1 LHEFSAACSIVET
14 VVEAAKSHGVTR
26 VKAVNIEV
34 GEFTFL
40 LPEQLRFNFE
50 IASQKT
56 IVEGAEL
63 NIKMVKGRLMC
74 RDCGHEGEAQS
85 PDEALGPAAMFAPM
99 KCIKCGSSATTI
111 TGGKDFLI
119 ADIEAEVAAPAKKQ
133 GPKSKPH

>member
-14 VVEAAKSHGVTR
+14 VVEAARSHDVKR

-56 IVEGAEL
+56 IAEGAEL
-63 NIKMVKGRLMC
+63 NIRMVKGRLIC

-99 KCIKCGSSATTI
+99 KCTKCGSSATTI
-111 TGGKDFLI
+111 TGGKEFLI
-119 ADIEAEVAAPAKKQ
+119 ADIEAEVAAPVEKQ
-133 GPKSKPH
+133 RPKPKPH